1 MKNSQFIKKKSNLT
15 IKNSLIEIK
24 KEKKSY
30 GIISKT

>member
-1 MKNSQFIKKKSNLT
+1 MKNIQFIKKNNLT

>member
-1 MKNSQFIKKKSNLT
+1 MKNSQFIKKNNLT